1 MAEPLEAD
9 AGRSS
14 GSTLGWAGLG
24 VLGTL
29 WVFVHWW
36 LAGRLDRLDR
46 TWDPPSFLET
56 IERGFLMAVGAVASV
71 VLVAGVQVA
80 YRKLLGRAMRGVDP
94 RRQVALFVL
103 PVLACLVASWR
114 FRVML
119 VGPLLLLGLNVVQFA
134 RAMPPS
140 TPATVALG
148 WFGRTGAKV
157 GKASWRLAGRGA
169 KAARSRLD
177 RDDEESSSGG
187 GPASDR
193 PPF

>member
-1 MAEPLEAD
+1 MTEPLVAEE
-9 AGRSS
+9 GRSS
-14 GSTLGWAGLG
+14 GTTLGWVGLG
-24 VLGTL
+24 LLGTV
-29 WVFVHWW
+29 WVVIHWR
-36 LAGRLDRLDR
+36 LAGWLDRLDR

-56 IERGFLMAVGAVASV
+56 IERGFLLVVGAVASV
-71 VLVAGVQVA
+71 LLVAGVQVG

-103 PVLACLVASWR
+103 PVLVCLVASWR

-119 VGPLLLLGLNVVQFA
+119 LGPLLLLGLNAVQFA

-169 KAARSRLD
+169 KAAKSRLD
-177 RDDEESSSGG
+177 RDEDDTGDSPSG
-187 GPASDR
+187 R